1 MSSAQPAQEAVGA
14 GVYLVG
20 RSKGGQH
27 ERLFENTVR
36 GAGVRGRK
44 ARCGPGRAGA
54 AFVAAR
60 EPIIG
65 VGRRG
70 TGRMG
75 LRGRGFRAKAIM
87 RPPGKQGHGRGR
99 GRRLHCLA
107 ASRETD
113 CTGAASARLRQVHGL
128 RWP

>member
-27 ERLFENTVR
+27 ERPLERPPRYTVR

-44 ARCGPGRAGA
+44 AGCGPGRAGA

-65 VGRRG
+65 VGARVAWVLEAGALGRRPSCGRRGSRG
-70 TGRMG
+70 TGVAGGGGCIVLPRVG
-75 LRGRGFRAKAIM
+75 RPTARELRAPA
-87 RPPGKQGHGRGR
+87 
-99 GRRLHCLA
+99 
-107 ASRETD
+107 
-113 CTGAASARLRQVHGL
+113 
-128 RWP
+128 

>member
-36 GAGVRGRK
+36 GAGVRRRK

-65 VGRRG
+65 VGARVAWVLEAGALGRRPSCGRRGSRG
-70 TGRMG
+70 TGVAGGGGCIVLPRVG
-75 LRGRGFRAKAIM
+75 RPTARELRAPA
-87 RPPGKQGHGRGR
+87 
-99 GRRLHCLA
+99 
-107 ASRETD
+107 
-113 CTGAASARLRQVHGL
+113 
-128 RWP
+128 

>member
-54 AFVAAR
+54 AFEAGARAWQGAEAA
-60 EPIIG
+60 
-65 VGRRG
+65 
-70 TGRMG
+70 
-75 LRGRGFRAKAIM
+75 
-87 RPPGKQGHGRGR
+87 
-99 GRRLHCLA
+99 LA
-107 ASRETD
+107 CQES
-113 CTGAASARLRQVHGL
+113 
-128 RWP
+128 

>member
-27 ERLFENTVR
+27 ERPLERRVH
-36 GAGVRGRK
+36 GARGRS
-44 ARCGPGRAGA
+44 ARTR
-54 AFVAAR
+54 
-60 EPIIG
+60 
-65 VGRRG
+65 
-70 TGRMG
+70 GRMG